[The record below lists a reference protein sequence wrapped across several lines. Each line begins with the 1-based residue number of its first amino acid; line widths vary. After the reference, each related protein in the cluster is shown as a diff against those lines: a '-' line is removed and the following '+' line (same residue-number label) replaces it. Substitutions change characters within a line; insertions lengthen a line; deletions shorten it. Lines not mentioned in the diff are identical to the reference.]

1 MDFNSNDF
9 LGLTTKQTAQLQKM
23 IQSGEAGTIVK
34 KGANGAP
41 VVDFS
46 SGTLK
51 ETEGK
56 KFDSNSFDF
65 FAEKEIVIKDEKDN
79 SIADLA
85 SKFFGMFKSSSEET
99 EKIG

>member
-9 LGLTTKQTAQLQKM
+9 LSLTTQQASKLQQTLT
-23 IQSGEAGTIVK
+23 AGNGGKVSRFDADGKPIVDL
-34 KGANGAP
+34 N
-41 VVDFS
+41 S
-46 SGTLK
+46 STLK

-56 KFDSNSFDF
+56 NFDSNNFNF
-65 FAEKEIVIKDEKDN
+65 FTDKEIVLKDEKDN

>member
-65 FAEKEIVIKDEKDN
+65 FAEKEIVLKDDMVFRTLLKLVFE
-79 SIADLA
+79 
-85 SKFFGMFKSSSEET
+85 MFNR
-99 EKIG
+99 GVWLYV

>member
-65 FAEKEIVIKDEKDN
+65 FADMVFRTLLKLVFE
-79 SIADLA
+79 
-85 SKFFGMFKSSSEET
+85 MFNR
-99 EKIG
+99 GVWLYV

>member
-9 LGLTTKQTAQLQKM
+9 LSLTTQQASQLKNSLSSGTAGKA
-23 IQSGEAGTIVK
+23 SRFD
-34 KGANGAP
+34 ANGQP
-41 VVDFS
+41 IVDLNS
-46 SGTLK
+46 STLK

-56 KFDSNSFDF
+56 KFDSNSFNFISD
-65 FAEKEIVIKDEKDN
+65 KNIVLKDEKES

-85 SKFFGMFKSSSEET
+85 TKFFGMFKSKQDES